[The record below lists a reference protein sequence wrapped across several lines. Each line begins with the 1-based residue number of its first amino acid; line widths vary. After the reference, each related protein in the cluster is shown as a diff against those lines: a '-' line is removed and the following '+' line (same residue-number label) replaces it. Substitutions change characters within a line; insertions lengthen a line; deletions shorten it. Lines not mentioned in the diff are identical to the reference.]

1 MVEEESLRSVTCAVS
16 LTPSVGCVGGIEM
29 MKIGGK
35 KKKKRIREEEG
46 DVI

>member
-1 MVEEESLRSVTCAVS
+1 MVEEGMLRFMTCAVS
-16 LTPSVGCVGGIEM
+16 LTPSVCCVGGIEM
-29 MKIGGK
+29 VKIGGK